1 MPPLCIRLASQISGL
16 VLGLCGTSLSFAQA
30 VPGEA
35 SDMRGQPMEEVE
47 VRAQRLNDLE
57 QRRYANSVKTVVG
70 RDEIQKYGD
79 TSLEDVLRRQ
89 PGVSISAGGG
99 SPRLRGMQE
108 AYTQILID
116 GQPAGRGF
124 TVDSIAPDQVE
135 RIEILRAA
143 TAETGAQAV
152 AGSVNIVTREG
163 LARGRR
169 DLGAGVS
176 LGEGDL
182 QGFRVGLT
190 QQGGWV
196 GEESMVSLTVFGQTQ
211 RNAVDQS
218 LAFLPVATS
227 GVRTG
232 QTSTVRSQSDRL
244 GFSLRGQT
252 SKSLTDAGSLS
263 IRPLLFAVQGETRSH
278 TESAPWQGE
287 DLLGFASPF
296 SAEDATQTSDYTFGR
311 IVFLHKWPLLPHLLL
326 ETSLTPSVYVLQR
339 RTYSIAQRID
349 VMNSSQR
356 RDTDSETD
364 EQSLLASV
372 KMKRFTDADEQTLG
386 LEIETAR
393 QEESESARIDGRST
407 ETGWGGH
414 IDQRRTRWAVY
425 GQWDVNSKGPWAML
439 AGLRHE
445 EIQTLLKTF
454 GGLRRDENRS
464 AQSSPSMT
472 LVYRPTDAQN
482 LLYRWS
488 LSHTYKPARSS
499 DLLSSPRISSRY
511 PVGQSNTLESPDF
524 VGNTRLQPEQSWGLD
539 FSFENS
545 PTANSLLS
553 AGLFWKRIEDLQ
565 RRITQSE
572 RVVWST
578 AERWVSRPRN
588 LGEADL
594 MGLEFEAR
602 GPAKMWAQWLGPWV
616 ASQPGVELRASWS
629 RYWSQVHDLPG
640 PDNRLPGQPLWEAKL
655 GMDARPA
662 KSAFRFGTS
671 LSFTKTGRYQTE
683 PQAWADDG
691 DRLSLEAYGV
701 YSLDPRR
708 RLRLSLQDIARSEA
722 ESTSLRRFDEG
733 DRIDTERRA
742 GRLRLSL
749 RYEHT
754 L

>member
-1 MPPLCIRLASQISGL
+1 MTPLCIRLASQITGL

-244 GFSLRGQT
+244 GLSLRGQT
-252 SKSLTDAGSLS
+252 TKSLTDAGSLS

-407 ETGWGGH
+407 ETGWGGY

-616 ASQPGVELRASWS
+616 ASQPGVEHPGVDIGRRCTTYRAPITGCRVSRCGRRSWAWMRGPRS
-629 RYWSQVHDLPG
+629 LP
-640 PDNRLPGQPLWEAKL
+640 
-655 GMDARPA
+655 
-662 KSAFRFGTS
+662 
-671 LSFTKTGRYQTE
+671 
-683 PQAWADDG
+683 
-691 DRLSLEAYGV
+691 
-701 YSLDPRR
+701 
-708 RLRLSLQDIARSEA
+708 
-722 ESTSLRRFDEG
+722 FD
-733 DRIDTERRA
+733 
-742 GRLRLSL
+742 SVPV
-749 RYEHT
+749 
-754 L
+754 

>member
-1 MPPLCIRLASQISGL
+1 MIRFFMRFARQIGGL
-16 VLGLCGTSLSFAQA
+16 MLGLCGASLSFAQA
-30 VPGEA
+30 VPGEG
-35 SDMRGQPMEEVE
+35 SDLRGQPMEEVE

-89 PGVSISAGGG
+89 PGVSVPAGGG

-169 DLGAGVS
+169 DLGAGLS

-218 LAFLPVATS
+218 IAFLPVAMP

-232 QTSTVRSQSDRL
+232 QSITVRSQSDRL
-244 GFSLRGQT
+244 GLSLRGQT
-252 SKSLTDAGSLS
+252 TRSLNDAGSLS
-263 IRPLLFAVQGETRSH
+263 IRPLLFAVQGETRSRI
-278 TESAPWQGE
+278 ENAPWQGE
-287 DLLGFASPF
+287 DALRFASPF
-296 SAEDATQTSDYTFGR
+296 STEDARQTSDYAFAR
-311 IVFLHKWPLLPHLLL
+311 IVFLHKWPLPSDLLL
-326 ETSLTPSVYVLQR
+326 ETALTPSVYLLQR
-339 RTYSIAQRID
+339 RTHSLAQRTDLI
-349 VMNSSQR
+349 NLR
-356 RDTDSETD
+356 RDADSETD

-372 KMKRFTDADEQTLG
+372 KIKRMSDADEQTLG
-386 LEIETAR
+386 LEMETAR
-393 QEESESARIDGRST
+393 QNETESARIDGRST

-445 EIQTLLKTF
+445 EIQTELKTF
-454 GGLRRDENRS
+454 GGLLNDENHS
-464 AQSSPSMT
+464 AQTSPSMT
-472 LVYRPTDAQN
+472 LVYRPTDAPN

-488 LSHTYKPARSS
+488 LSHTYKPARAS

-511 PVGQSNTLESPDF
+511 PVGQSNTLDSPDL
-524 VGNTRLQPEQSWGLD
+524 VGNTQLQPEQSWGLD
-539 FSFENS
+539 FSLENS

-553 AGLFWKRIEDLQ
+553 AGLFWKRIVDLQ
-565 RRITQSE
+565 RRSTQLE
-572 RVVWST
+572 GVAWSAT
-578 AERWVSRPRN
+578 ERWVSRPRN

-594 MGLEFEAR
+594 VGLEFEAR
-602 GPAKMWAQWLGPWV
+602 GPAKIWAQWLGPWI

-640 PDNRLPGQPLWEAKL
+640 PDNRLPGQPLWEAKV

-671 LSFTKTGRYQTE
+671 LSFTKATRYQTE
-683 PQAWADDG
+683 PQVWADDG
-691 DRLSLEAYGV
+691 DRLSLEAYAV

-708 RLRLSLQDIARSEA
+708 RFRLSLQDITRSEA
-722 ESTSLRRFDEG
+722 ESTSLRRLDEG

>member
-1 MPPLCIRLASQISGL
+1 MIGTLFGRLVGL
-16 VLGLCGTSLSFAQA
+16 VGWFTLGVFGASLAIAQTL
-30 VPGEA
+30 PGEGN
-35 SDMRGQPMEEVE
+35 DLRGPSMEEVE

-57 QRRYANSVKTVVG
+57 RRRYANSVKTVVG

-89 PGVSISAGGG
+89 PGVSIPAGGG

-190 QQGGWV
+190 QQGGWA

-218 LAFLPVATS
+218 IAFLPVATP

-244 GFSLRGQT
+244 GLSLRGQT
-252 SKSLTDAGSLS
+252 TKSLADAGSLS
-263 IRPLLFAVQGETRSH
+263 IRPLLFAVQGETRSR
-278 TESAPWQGE
+278 TESAPWQGA
-287 DLLGFASPF
+287 DVLRFASPF
-296 SAEDATQTSDYTFGR
+296 STEDASQTSDYAFGR
-311 IVFLHKWPLLPHLLL
+311 IVFLHKWPLPSNLLL

-339 RTYSIAQRID
+339 RTLSLAQRTD
-349 VMNSSQR
+349 LTSQS

-372 KMKRFTDADEQTLG
+372 KMKRFTDANEQTLG

-393 QEESESARIDGRST
+393 QDETESARIDGRST

-414 IDQRRTRWAVY
+414 IEQSRTRWAVY
-425 GQWDVNSKGPWAML
+425 GQWDVNSQGPWAML

-445 EIQTLLKTF
+445 EIQTVLKTF
-454 GGLRRDENRS
+454 GGLLRDENRS
-464 AQSSPSMT
+464 AQTSPSIT
-472 LVYRPTDAQN
+472 LVYRPTEVAN

-488 LSHTYKPARSS
+488 LSHAYKPARAS

-511 PVGQSNTLESPDF
+511 PVNQSNTLDSPDT
-524 VGNTRLQPEQSWGLD
+524 VGNTQLQPEQSWGLD
-539 FSFENS
+539 FSLENS

-553 AGLFWKRIEDLQ
+553 AGLFWKRIIDLQ
-565 RRITQSE
+565 RRVTRLE
-572 RVVWST
+572 TVAWSN
-578 AERWVSRPRN
+578 AERWVSRPGN
-588 LGEADL
+588 LGEADV
-594 MGLEFEAR
+594 MGLELEAR

-616 ASQPGVELRASWS
+616 AYQPGLELRASWS
-629 RYWSQVHDLPG
+629 RYWSQVRDFPG

-655 GMDARPA
+655 GIDGRPA
-662 KSAFRFGTS
+662 KSAFRYGTS
-671 LSFTKTGRYQTE
+671 LSFTKAARYQTE
-683 PQAWADDG
+683 PHAWADDG

-708 RLRLSLQDIARSEA
+708 RFRLSLQDITRSET
-722 ESTSLRRFDEG
+722 ESLSLRRFDEG